1 MNVQHLNRQMRGG
14 GGIRETVKTL
24 LLACFIL
31 AFFTLPAQG
40 QATPTPIPLDACGLP
55 SQPAVLT
62 EATAQK
68 TFNLTDDCW
77 PPITSGIWIF
87 IQSGEFTING
97 NGHLIIAAPGE
108 LTNVI
113 RLDGANA
120 VLNLNN
126 IRICCGG
133 NWANS
138 RDDIDIR
145 NGTFNARDVTFSGNV
160 SRTVLSVSGTNTR
173 VNLTNVFFWGNRSPT
188 RIADRGLALNIWGA
202 GIVVTL
208 NDAYFEENAGQ
219 PFLIRVNLATLRL
232 IGTISYWGNLDNIDA
247 LRDPTG
253 DPMTFLSLRDD
264 GSANLDDSRARY
276 CIEGVCPPTSR
287 KRKEPTPSPTP
298 TSTPRPQ
305 FAATHVALQS
315 ATGAT
320 FRTAFGLDSGV
331 YFRQLDGAGIGV
343 QSIID
348 AGFLEAFDVYG
359 YVEQG
364 VEVCFPQIGR
374 VVFLDANTSPRTI
387 VALDST
393 VANGQTCVS
402 INSPGSLVLLPE

>member
-1 MNVQHLNRQMRGG
+1 MRKH
-14 GGIRETVKTL
+14 KTL
-24 LLACFIL
+24 LLVCLIL

-40 QATPTPIPLDACGLP
+40 QTATPTPIPLDPCGLP

-68 TFNLTDDCW
+68 TFNLTADCW
-77 PPITSGIWIF
+77 PPTTSGIWIF
-87 IQSGEFTING
+87 IRSGEFTING
-97 NGHLIIAAPGE
+97 NGYDIIAAPGQ

-126 IRICCGG
+126 IEICCGG

-145 NGTFNARDVTFSGNV
+145 NGTLNARDVTFSYNV
-160 SRTVLSVSGTNTR
+160 SRTILAVSGTNTR
-173 VNLTNVFFWGNRSPT
+173 VNLTNVFFYGNRAPT
-188 RIADRGLALNIWGA
+188 RIADRGRALNIWGA

-264 GSANLDDSRARY
+264 GSASLDDSRARY
-276 CIEGVCPPTSR
+276 CIERVCQPTSR
-287 KRKEPTPSPTP
+287 KRKEPTPTPTP
-298 TSTPRPQ
+298 TSTPRPL
-305 FAATHVALQS
+305 AVTCPALSQ
-315 ATGAT
+315 ATGIAVHAT
-320 FRTAFGLDSGV
+320 FGLASGV
-331 YFRQLDGAGIGV
+331 QCQRLDGGGIGI

-348 AGFLEAFDVYG
+348 AGFIDAVDIWG
-359 YVEQG
+359 YVDQG

-374 VVFLDANTSPRTI
+374 VVFLDARTSPRAI
-387 VALDST
+387 VPLQAT
-393 VANGQTCVS
+393 VVNGQTCVS
-402 INSPGSLVLLPE
+402 INSPGSLALLPPE